1 MPNFTRF
8 SMIVKENF
16 EKGKKF
22 FKNFFEVENKRQNT
36 VYFKNILFIKYIPFL
51 TLFLKNHL
59 KSVEFL
65 NFYNFF
71 IFQIIDRKSN

>member
-22 FKNFFEVENKRQNT
+22 FAQPEDFSESKKFFWGGE
-36 VYFKNILFIKYIPFL
+36 
-51 TLFLKNHL
+51 
-59 KSVEFL
+59 
-65 NFYNFF
+65 
-71 IFQIIDRKSN
+71 